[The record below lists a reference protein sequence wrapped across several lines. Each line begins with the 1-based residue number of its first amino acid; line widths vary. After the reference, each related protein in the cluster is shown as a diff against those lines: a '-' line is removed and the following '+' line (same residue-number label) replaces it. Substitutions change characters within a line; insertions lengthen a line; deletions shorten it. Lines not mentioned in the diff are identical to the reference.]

1 MDRHALKTPAS
12 AAHPLR
18 RAVGWAA
25 VWLALLGAGCV
36 TTAPDS
42 DIPWNTPQPWE
53 TAPSIPGLN
62 R

>member
-1 MDRHALKTPAS
+1 MDRRALKTPAS
-12 AAHPLR
+12 APQPAWR
-18 RAVGWAA
+18 VVGLGAL
-25 VWLALLGAGCV
+25 WLALLGAGCV

-62 R
+62 H